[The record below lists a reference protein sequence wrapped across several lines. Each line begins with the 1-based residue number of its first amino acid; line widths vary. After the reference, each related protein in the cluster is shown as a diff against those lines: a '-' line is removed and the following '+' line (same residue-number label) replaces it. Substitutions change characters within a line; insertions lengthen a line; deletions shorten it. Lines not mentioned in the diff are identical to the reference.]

1 MGTKEEKFNDYEGF
15 VDKFKSKLT
24 TDDCYT
30 PQEVYDTI
38 LDWLKKKANIE
49 GIKIIRPFWPGGDF
63 EKQEY
68 PSDCIVVDNPPFSI
82 LSKIVSFFN
91 DRNIKFFLFCPHLT
105 CIHYT
110 RCSTLLLTDITV
122 EYENGAKV
130 NTDFITNLPE
140 FYEYAIQTCPD
151 LKKSIALA
159 QEKKRRSVKGKLPS
173 YKYPVNVLS
182 VSALSSLVRNG
193 IEFCIPRKETL
204 FIRDLEAMKKL
215 KKVIYGGGLLIS
227 NKSATQLEACKK
239 EADRLE
245 ADRLEANRLEAEKE
259 KIEWV
264 LSEKEQ
270 NLVKS
275 LSN

>member
-1 MGTKEEKFNDYEGF
+1 MGTKDRKFNDYEGF

-49 GIKIIRPFWPGGDF
+49 GFKIIRPFWPGGDF

-82 LSKIVSFFN
+82 LSKIISFFN

-105 CIHYT
+105 SMNYT
-110 RCSTLLLTDITV
+110 KYSTLLFTDITI

-140 FYEYAIQTCPD
+140 FQEYAILTCPD
-151 LKKSIALA
+151 LQKSIAFA
-159 QEKKRRSVKGKLPS
+159 QEKKRIRVKGKRPI
-173 YKYPVNVLS
+173 YKFPINV
-182 VSALSSLVRNG
+182 VTISALHPLVSNG
-193 IEFCIPRKETL
+193 IEFGIPRKETL
-204 FIRDLEAMKKL
+204 FIRDLEAMKKR
-215 KKVIYGGGLLIS
+215 KKTIYGGGMLIS
-227 NKSATQLEACKK
+227 NNQASNLEAYKK
-239 EADRLE
+239 EAERM
-245 ADRLEANRLEAEKE
+245 EAEQRRT
-259 KIEWV
+259 EWL
-264 LSEKEQ
+264 LSENEL
-270 NLVKS
+270 NIIEY
-275 LSN
+275 LSK

>member
-1 MGTKEEKFNDYEGF
+1 MGAKEEKFNDYEGF
-15 VDKFKSKLT
+15 VDKFKPKLT

-49 GIKIIRPFWPGGDF
+49 GLKIIRPFWPGGDF

-91 DRNIKFFLFCPHLT
+91 DRNIFFFLFCPHLT
-105 CIHYT
+105 CMHHT
-110 RCSTLLLTDITV
+110 RYSTLLLTDITI

-140 FYEYAIQTCPD
+140 FKEYVIQTCPD
-151 LKKSIALA
+151 LKKSIAFA
-159 QEKKRRSVKGKLPS
+159 QEQKRIRIKDKLPL
-173 YKYPVNVLS
+173 YKYPINVLT

-193 IEFCIPRKETL
+193 IEFGIPRKETL

-215 KKVIYGGGLLIS
+215 NKGIYGGGLLIS
-227 NKSATQLEACKK
+227 NNQAFQLEAYKK
-239 EADRLE
+239 EAERK
-245 ADRLEANRLEAEKE
+245 EAERKE
-259 KIEWV
+259 AEQERIEWI
-264 LSEKEQ
+264 LSEKEL
-270 NLVKS
+270 NIIEY
-275 LSN
+275 LSK